1 MKRSR
6 PDSLLTHVQNFFEGH
21 LRQVLGVS
29 QHTIKAY
36 RDSLR
41 LFFLFLAKR
50 KKCTIADLRLEDL
63 QSEKVLAFLLHI
75 ESERKN
81 QPATRNLRLVAIR
94 SFAMHLLSHDL
105 THAAQYRRILSIP
118 TKRAVRHPASYLEPE
133 EVKEIIKQIP
143 EKGFNNVRDRA
154 LLLFLYNTGARISEA
169 LEIRSHDIHLD
180 RPRQVRIMGKG
191 KRERI
196 CPLWAETATSLRRLI
211 GFSDSLGQPIFTNRR
226 KEKIS
231 RDGAAYI
238 LAKYA
243 RRAAEAMPSL
253 RSKRITP
260 HTLRHSCAIALL
272 QSGVDLTVIRDYLG
286 HASIST
292 TGHYVTSNLQMK
304 RKVLQAFWK
313 RAGLDSR
320 ASSKWNPSP
329 DLLAFLE
336 SL

>member
-6 PDSLLTHVQNFFEGH
+6 PDALLAHVQSFFQGH
-21 LRQVLGVS
+21 LRQVRGVS
-29 QHTIKAY
+29 PHTVKSY

-50 KKCTIADLRLEDL
+50 KKCTIADLSLEDL
-63 QSEKVLAFLLHI
+63 QSEKVLSFLLHI

-94 SFAMHLLSHDL
+94 SFAMHLLQRDL
-105 THAAQYRRILSIP
+105 PHAAQYRRILSIP
-118 TKRAVRHPASYLEPE
+118 TKRSARYPVTYLEPE
-133 EVKEIIKQIP
+133 EVKEIIRQVP
-143 EKGFNNVRDRA
+143 EKGFNNIRDRA

-169 LEIRSHDIHLD
+169 LEIRPHDLHLD

-191 KRERI
+191 QKERI
-196 CPLWAETATSLRRLI
+196 CPLWTETATLLRRLI
-211 GFSDSLGQPIFTNRR
+211 GLGDSLGQPIFTNRR

-238 LAKYA
+238 LAKYV
-243 RRAAEAMPSL
+243 RRATVTRPSL

-286 HASIST
+286 HTSIAT

-304 RKVLQAFWK
+304 KKVLQAFWK
-313 RAGLDSR
+313 RSGLEPQSK
-320 ASSKWNPSP
+320 SKWNPSP